1 MNGTTFT
8 ELKGTEMRL
17 NAMDRQY
24 LKGNGWTEVFDG
36 SFVTVD
42 DGWHYELV
50 VDEDGL
56 FTLTNTDLQDVYDC
70 SYDWREM
77 MIDFYA

>member
-1 MNGTTFT
+1 MNEITFI
-8 ELKGTEMRL
+8 EQKGTEMRMS
-17 NAMDRQY
+17 AMDRQY
-24 LKGNGWTEVFDG
+24 LKGNGWTGVFDG

-42 DGWHYELV
+42 GGWHYELT

-56 FTLTNTDLQDVYDC
+56 FTLVNTDLQDVYDC
-70 SYDWREM
+70 SYDLKEM

>member
-1 MNGTTFT
+1 MNETTFT
-8 ELKGTEMRL
+8 EQKGTEMRL
-17 NAMDRQY
+17 NAADRRY
-24 LKGNGWTEVFDG
+24 LKGYGWTEIFDG
-36 SFVTVD
+36 SFVTVY

-56 FTLTNTDLQDVYDC
+56 FTLTNTDLQDVYEC
-70 SYDWREM
+70 SYNLREM

>member
-1 MNGTTFT
+1 
-8 ELKGTEMRL
+8 MRM

-24 LKGNGWTEVFDG
+24 LKGNGWTEAFDG
-36 SFVTVD
+36 SFVIVD
-42 DGWHYELV
+42 DGWQYELV

-56 FTLTNTDLQDVYDC
+56 YTLTNKDLQDVCDC
-70 SYDWREM
+70 SYDLREM

>member
-1 MNGTTFT
+1 
-8 ELKGTEMRL
+8 MRV

-36 SFVTVD
+36 SFVNVD

-50 VDEDGL
+50 VDEEVL
-56 FTLTNTDLQDVYDC
+56 YTLTNKDLQDVYDC
-70 SYDWREM
+70 SYDLREM

>member
-8 ELKGTEMRL
+8 EEKGNEMRL
-17 NAMDRQY
+17 NARDRQY
-24 LKGNGWTEVFDG
+24 LCGNGWEELFDG
-36 SFVTVD
+36 TFITVD
-42 DGWHYELV
+42 DGWNYEIN

-70 SYDWREM
+70 SYDLREM

>member
-1 MNGTTFT
+1 
-8 ELKGTEMRL
+8 MRV

-36 SFVTVD
+36 SFVIVY
-42 DGWHYELV
+42 DGWQYELV

-56 FTLTNTDLQDVYDC
+56 YTLTNKDLQDVYDC
-70 SYDWREM
+70 SYNLREM

>member
-8 ELKGTEMRL
+8 KRKGIEMRM
-17 NAMDRQY
+17 NATNRQY

-36 SFVTVD
+36 TFVTID
-42 DGWHYELV
+42 DGWHYELT

-56 FTLTNTDLQDVYDC
+56 FTLTNTDLQDVYEC
-70 SYDWREM
+70 SYNLKEM
-77 MIDFYA
+77 MADFYA

>member
-1 MNGTTFT
+1 
-8 ELKGTEMRL
+8 MRV
-17 NAMDRQY
+17 NARDRQY

-36 SFVTVD
+36 SFVIIN

-56 FTLTNTDLQDVYDC
+56 YTLTNKDLQDVYDC
-70 SYDWREM
+70 SYDLREM

>member
-1 MNGTTFT
+1 
-8 ELKGTEMRL
+8 MRM

-24 LKGNGWTEVFDG
+24 LKGNGWTEVIDG

-42 DGWHYELV
+42 GGWRCELV

-56 FTLTNTDLQDVYDC
+56 YTLMNTDLQEVYDC
-70 SYDWREM
+70 SYDLREM

>member
-1 MNGTTFT
+1 
-8 ELKGTEMRL
+8 MRV

-24 LKGNGWTEVFDG
+24 LKGNGWTEAFDG

-42 DGWHYELV
+42 DGWNYELV

-56 FTLTNTDLQDVYDC
+56 YTLTNKDLQDVYDC
-70 SYDWREM
+70 SYDLREM
-77 MIDFYA
+77 MIDFHA

>member
-1 MNGTTFT
+1 
-8 ELKGTEMRL
+8 MRV

-24 LKGNGWTEVFDG
+24 LKGNGWSEVFDG
-36 SFVTVD
+36 SFVIVD
-42 DGWHYELV
+42 EGRHYELV

-56 FTLTNTDLQDVYDC
+56 YTLTNKDLQDVYDY
-70 SYDWREM
+70 SYNLREM

>member
-1 MNGTTFT
+1 
-8 ELKGTEMRL
+8 MRV

-24 LKGNGWTEVFDG
+24 LKGNGWTEVSDG
-36 SFVTVD
+36 SFVIVD

-56 FTLTNTDLQDVYDC
+56 YTLTNKDLQDVYDC
-70 SYDWREM
+70 SYDLREM
-77 MIDFYA
+77 MTDFYA

>member
-1 MNGTTFT
+1 
-8 ELKGTEMRL
+8 MRV

-36 SFVTVD
+36 SFVIVD
-42 DGWHYELV
+42 GGWNYELV

-56 FTLTNTDLQDVYDC
+56 YTLTNKDLQAVYDC
-70 SYDWREM
+70 SYDLREM

>member
-1 MNGTTFT
+1 
-8 ELKGTEMRL
+8 MRM

-24 LKGNGWTEVFDG
+24 LKGNGWTENFDG

-56 FTLTNTDLQDVYDC
+56 YTLTNTDLQDVYDC
-70 SYDWREM
+70 SYDLREM

>member
-1 MNGTTFT
+1 MSV
-8 ELKGTEMRL
+8 
-17 NAMDRQY
+17 NATDRQY

-36 SFVTVD
+36 SFVIVE

-56 FTLTNTDLQDVYDC
+56 YTLTNKDLQDVYDC
-70 SYDWREM
+70 SYDLREM

>member
-1 MNGTTFT
+1 MNETTFI
-8 ELKGTEMRL
+8 EQKGTEMRL
-17 NAMDRQY
+17 SVMDRNH

-42 DGWHYELV
+42 DGGHFELT

-70 SYDWREM
+70 SYNLRGM

>member
-1 MNGTTFT
+1 
-8 ELKGTEMRL
+8 MRV

-24 LKGNGWTEVFDG
+24 LKGNGWTEGFDG

-56 FTLTNTDLQDVYDC
+56 FTLTNKDLQDVYDC
-70 SYDWREM
+70 SYNLREM

>member
-1 MNGTTFT
+1 
-8 ELKGTEMRL
+8 MRM

-24 LKGNGWTEVFDG
+24 LKANGWTEVFDG

-42 DGWHYELV
+42 DGWNYELV

-56 FTLTNTDLQDVYDC
+56 FTLTNTDLQGVYDC
-70 SYDWREM
+70 SYDLKEM
-77 MIDFYA
+77 MSDFYA

>member
-1 MNGTTFT
+1 
-8 ELKGTEMRL
+8 MRVS
-17 NAMDRQY
+17 AMDRQY

-36 SFVTVD
+36 SFVIVD

-56 FTLTNTDLQDVYDC
+56 YTLTNKDLQDVYDY
-70 SYDWREM
+70 SYDLREM

>member
-1 MNGTTFT
+1 
-8 ELKGTEMRL
+8 MRV

-24 LKGNGWTEVFDG
+24 LRRNGWTEVFDG
-36 SFVTVD
+36 SFVIVD
-42 DGWHYELV
+42 DGWNYELV

-56 FTLTNTDLQDVYDC
+56 YTLTNKDLQDVYDC
-70 SYDWREM
+70 SYDLREM

>member
-1 MNGTTFT
+1 
-8 ELKGTEMRL
+8 MRV

-36 SFVTVD
+36 SFVNVD
-42 DGWHYELV
+42 DGGHYELV

-56 FTLTNTDLQDVYDC
+56 YTLTNMDLQAVYDC
-70 SYDWREM
+70 SYDLREM

>member
-8 ELKGTEMRL
+8 EWKGTEMRL

-24 LKGNGWTEVFDG
+24 MRSAGWTETFDG
-36 SFVTVD
+36 SFVTVE
-42 DGWHYELV
+42 DGWNYELT
-50 VDEDGL
+50 VDVDGL
-56 FTLTNTDLQDVYDC
+56 FTLTNTDLQDVYEC
-70 SYDWREM
+70 TYNLREL